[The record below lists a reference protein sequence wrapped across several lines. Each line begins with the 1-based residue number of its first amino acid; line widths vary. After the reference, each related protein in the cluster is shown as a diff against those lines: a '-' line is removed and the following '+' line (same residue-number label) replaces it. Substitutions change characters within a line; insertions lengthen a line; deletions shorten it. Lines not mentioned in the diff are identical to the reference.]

1 MFFFLYKH
9 TYIHIVYKHTY
20 FHYDTFV
27 ADAYN
32 SMTYLEC
39 VLCFYE

>member
-1 MFFFLYKH
+1 MNINILVLFPYF
-9 TYIHIVYKHTY
+9 I

-27 ADAYN
+27 ADAYD
-32 SMTYLEC
+32 SRTYLED